1 MGNSCC
7 LGRLHEYR
15 TKLSEIE
22 SQVIDNIASYGPIS
36 DVLGLDES
44 ECDIE
49 RFDLAFENGDINEFV
64 ALCESTQPI
73 DKLEDRLH
81 PWAAN
86 PTTIGALAATQLAIF
101 ASKEQQPEFK
111 DAIREAS
118 GIPILVEMLR
128 SNEVDR
134 VHVAVVA
141 LSFMSAGNT
150 ENCVEMFRAGAL
162 TEMIRGM
169 KSDID
174 GMRAACA
181 QTCRNIYQLDLEY
194 RRVFVKQG
202 GLVNLVNLLS
212 PCDDRDEEMCLTQL
226 EAIYHIEDFIMDGV
240 EELPEFV
247 SIVKVSGARE
257 KLKLLEKVLDILK
270 VLALHVDPAVV
281 RGVVLPDLFEEGQHF
296 LALFLGETFPRIID
310 ESANFNVFED
320 LVDDDVRAVNGAPGE
335 ILYQPL
341 RFIDAEELWDAD
353 ANEGG
358 KVRVPHLIVRCVD
371 HGPDCFNLI
380 EELLL

>member
-7 LGRLHEYR
+7 LGRYNEYR
-15 TKLSEIE
+15 AKLSEIE
-22 SQVIDNIASYGPIS
+22 SHVIDNISSYGPIS
-36 DVLGLDES
+36 DLLGLEES

-64 ALCESTQPI
+64 ALCGSTQPI
-73 DKLEDRLH
+73 DKFEGRLH

-101 ASKEQQPEFK
+101 ASLEQHPEFK

-134 VHVAVVA
+134 FHVAVVA
-141 LSFMSAGNT
+141 LSFLSAGNID
-150 ENCVEMFRAGAL
+150 NCVEMFNAGAL
-162 TEMIRGM
+162 KDLIQGM

-174 GMRAACA
+174 GVRAACA
-181 QTCRNIYQLDLEY
+181 QICRNIYQLGWSCQ
-194 RRVFVKQG
+194 VFVKLG
-202 GLVNLVNLLS
+202 GLVNLVRFLS
-212 PCDDRDEEMCLTQL
+212 PCDDTDEELCLTQL

-257 KLKLLEKVLDILK
+257 KLKLLEKSSNK
-270 VLALHVDPAVV
+270 
-281 RGVVLPDLFEEGQHF
+281 
-296 LALFLGETFPRIID
+296 
-310 ESANFNVFED
+310 
-320 LVDDDVRAVNGAPGE
+320 
-335 ILYQPL
+335 
-341 RFIDAEELWDAD
+341 ELSMA
-353 ANEGG
+353 A
-358 KVRVPHLIVRCVD
+358 KSVRVRLAD
-371 HGPDCFNLI
+371 
-380 EELLL
+380 